1 LSEIVELTVVILD
14 SLVAACFLFGAA
26 FYLMVAYGVR
36 RGGMAWKIF
45 GATGAIWFT
54 IVYVKLIADMA
65 GLAWIVGTARAII
78 ALSLALFV
86 YGLIALARMLKKA
99 E

>member
-1 LSEIVELTVVILD
+1 LSEIVEITVVILD

-26 FYLMVAYGVR
+26 FYLIVAYGVR

-45 GATGAIWFT
+45 GATGAIWFA
-54 IVYVKLIADMA
+54 IVYVKLIADAA
-65 GLAWIVGTARAII
+65 GSAWIAGTARAII

-86 YGLIALARMLKKA
+86 CGLIALARMLKKT